1 MRTCGHDTDV
11 AIVGAGAAGLSL
23 AHWLRSGSP
32 TGRAASL
39 TVTLID
45 APVGPLRPA
54 ERTWCFWEH
63 PGGPFDAL
71 LTSSWQRLRVRGR
84 AGAPLVGR
92 PEPFRYKMLSSA
104 TFTSYVESFID
115 ATPYV
120 RRIEARVTQVRDSG
134 DGAEVRA
141 VTSGGAPMRVHARWA
156 FDSRPRRPESAR
168 TALLQHFRGWFVR
181 TERPSFDTSVA
192 DLMDFRTPQPPTGLS
207 FGYVLPLS
215 PHTALVEYTE
225 FSGDVLSDEEY
236 DRALRQ
242 YTEEVLGL
250 RSYEVTRTEQGA
262 IPMTDGRFPRRDGA
276 SVFRIGTAA
285 GATRPSTGYT
295 FAGIQRQTR
304 AVAAALGAGTTP
316 VPPAAYPPRA
326 LLMDAVLLRALD
338 TGRVR
343 GADFFTDLF
352 RHVPAE
358 RLLRFLDAD
367 TRMWEDIAIGLRTPV
382 GPMLRTLAEL
392 PLTSRRATPAAA
404 RGQRVGR

>member
-32 TGRAASL
+32 AGRAASL

-45 APVGPLRPA
+45 APPGPLRPA
-54 ERTWCFWEH
+54 ERTWCFWER

-71 LTSSWQRLRVRGR
+71 LASSWQQLRVRGR
-84 AGAPLVGR
+84 TGGAVVGR
-92 PEPFRYKMLSSA
+92 PAPFRYKMLSSA
-104 TFTSYVESFID
+104 TFTSYVEGLLD
-115 ATPYV
+115 AAPHV
-120 RRIEARVTQVRDSG
+120 RRLEARVTQVRDSG

-141 VTSGGAPMRVHARWA
+141 VTAGGAPMQVHARWA
-156 FDSRPRRPESAR
+156 FDSRPRRPEPAR

-181 TERPSFDTSVA
+181 TEQPCFDASVA
-192 DLMDFRTPQPPTGLS
+192 DLMDFRTPQPSTGLS

-215 PHTALVEYTE
+215 PRTALVEYTE
-225 FSGDVLSDEEY
+225 FSRRALSDEAY
-236 DRALRQ
+236 DQALRQ
-242 YTEEVLGL
+242 YAEEVLGL
-250 RSYEVTRTEQGA
+250 RAYEVTRTEQGA
-262 IPMTDGRFPRRDGA
+262 IPMTDGRFRRRDGA
-276 SVFRIGTAA
+276 CVFRIGTSA

-304 AVAAALGAGTTP
+304 AVAAALAGGTTP

-343 GADFFTDLF
+343 GADFFTELF

-367 TRMWEDIAIGLRTPV
+367 TRVWEDIAIGLRTPV

-392 PLTSRRATPAAA
+392 PLTPRRATPAAA
-404 RGQRVGR
+404 PGRRVRR